1 MRSSSDFDKVGVL
14 IVAVSRLLRR
24 NFDRRVQSLG
34 LTQAQWRAI
43 AHLMHEEGLNQA
55 ALAERLEVKPITVA
69 RLIDRMQSA
78 GWVERRTDPD
88 DRRAIRLYLT
98 PKAQPILAEMQRRA
112 EEMMAEALRGIAP
125 SARREL
131 AAALKRMKQNLID
144 AETDAAETRTT
155 ESKNVRR
162 SASTGRGR

>member
-1 MRSSSDFDKVGVL
+1 M
-14 IVAVSRLLRR
+14 
-24 NFDRRVQSLG
+24 QSLG

-69 RLIDRMQSA
+69 RLIDRMQCA

-98 PKAQPILAEMQRRA
+98 PKAQPILAEIQRRA
-112 EEMMAEALRGIAP
+112 EEMMAEVLRGIP
-125 SARREL
+125 TPARREL
-131 AAALKRMKQNLID
+131 AAALRRMKQNLI
-144 AETDAAETRTT
+144 AGETEAAETKTM
-155 ESKNVRR
+155 ESKNVR
-162 SASTGRGR
+162 ASVTAGRRR